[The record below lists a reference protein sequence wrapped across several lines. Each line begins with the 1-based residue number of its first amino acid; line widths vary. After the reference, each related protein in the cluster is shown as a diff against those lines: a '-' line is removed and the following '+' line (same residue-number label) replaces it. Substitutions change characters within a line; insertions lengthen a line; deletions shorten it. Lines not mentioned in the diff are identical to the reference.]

1 MGKYGNLNIRELKK
15 FQESL
20 QKLQDPDA
28 FVEACAK
35 ELAARL
41 LAKVIKRTPVG
52 DYSKPVQF
60 TTKDG
65 KDVNFQPNTGKKGG
79 TLRRGWTGEK
89 RADATNYANS
99 LPVEHTGTVYKIN
112 IVNPVE
118 YAAYVEYGHRTANH
132 KGWVKGQFMM
142 TISENELR
150 SIAPKVLEQ
159 KIKKYLQE
167 VMK

>member
-15 FQESL
+15 FQEEL

-52 DYSKPVQF
+52 EYPS
-60 TTKDG
+60 G
-65 KDVNFQPNTGKKGG
+65 SGKKGG
-79 TLRRGWTGEK
+79 TLRRGWTGQK
-89 RADATNYANS
+89 RVDAANYAES
-99 LPVEHTGTVYKIN
+99 LKVNHFGGTYVIE

-118 YAAYVEYGHRTANH
+118 YAAYVEYGHRTPNH

-150 SIAPKVLEQ
+150 SIAPQVLER
-159 KIKKYLQE
+159 KIKKYLQG